1 MALCSDCSATH
12 CFSANASARTPL
24 SWYLSF
30 CSLGHVP
37 MLLDLIIFWATLGRM
52 AATPAMPSSE
62 TGLKVLQGFNR
73 TLYSQLTP
81 RASIKMLTAYTQLR
95 LVHRNLSDHCSF
107 CSVWQ
112 QQSGPPAP
120 ASHRV
125 DAASLA
131 CAVYLPEYQ
140 PHLSAYAWHSGCLH
154 CLLQPHW
161 RRAAQLHLGA
171 TKMTDLGG
179 TQTAAASAGR
189 AASRGLCRVLP
200 FAARALELCPRSGW
214 AIAASA
220 EDHRRPRQALHF
232 HWVRPGGQET
242 AQRSAAGDC

>member
-125 DAASLA
+125 DAACTLQ
-131 CAVYLPEYQ
+131 LPE
-140 PHLSAYAWHSGCLH
+140 G
-154 CLLQPHW
+154 
-161 RRAAQLHLGA
+161 
-171 TKMTDLGG
+171 
-179 TQTAAASAGR
+179 AASGSPIMPACRRSILGCMV
-189 AASRGLCRVLP
+189 LC
-200 FAARALELCPRSGW
+200 ARHICPALL
-214 AIAASA
+214 
-220 EDHRRPRQALHF
+220 
-232 HWVRPGGQET
+232 T
-242 AQRSAAGDC
+242 APKVQC